1 MWTRWSL
8 RGRAQCLR
16 GQIGVNESPD
26 IEWLRLG
33 LRARRHRNERIRRP
47 LAHGGG
53 SAQPARVPCIAG
65 GSGLSPEVLRQTVR
79 ERLAGGRLPLA
90 GSVSVARRGTG
101 RTCDVCGAPITRE
114 TVEREVEH
122 ASESHGF
129 AHEEC
134 YRIWREESRRAD
146 SPDPT
151 R

>member
-1 MWTRWSL
+1 MAAARASRPAASERAHSETPRASPPECPAGRGTPH
-8 RGRAQCLR
+8 RGRQRPVHRGAAADRARAAPRWGAFTR
-16 GQIGVNESPD
+16 GQ
-26 IEWLRLG
+26 R
-33 LRARRHRNERIRRP
+33 
-47 LAHGGG
+47 
-53 SAQPARVPCIAG
+53 
-65 GSGLSPEVLRQTVR
+65 
-79 ERLAGGRLPLA
+79 
-90 GSVSVARRGTG
+90 VSVARRGTG

-114 TVEREVEH
+114 TVEREVDH